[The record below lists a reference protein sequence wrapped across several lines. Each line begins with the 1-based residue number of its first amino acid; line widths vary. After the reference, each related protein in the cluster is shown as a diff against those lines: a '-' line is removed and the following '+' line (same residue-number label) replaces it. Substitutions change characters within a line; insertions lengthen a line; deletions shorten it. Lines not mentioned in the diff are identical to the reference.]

1 VNAIY
6 VARHGQSTWNV
17 ERRWA
22 GHANPPLTEL
32 GRAQA
37 REASKALAPLG
48 FDSIASSALVRATE
62 TASILASAL
71 RLPLLPPNPLFDE
84 RFGGPWSG
92 LTSAEIEAR
101 WPGLLEQWR
110 AGIAIEIPGGE
121 PWPAFVRRVLDG
133 LETLRREPGR
143 ILLVARMGVQRA
155 IEHGLDQPLR
165 RYRNLEGFW
174 ALGEVRAPSA

>member
-1 VNAIY
+1 VSAVYIT
-6 VARHGQSTWNV
+6 RHGQSTWNA

-22 GHANPPLTEL
+22 GHADPPLSEL

-48 FDSIASSALVRATE
+48 FDSIASFALVRATE

-71 RLPLLPPNPLFDE
+71 SLPQLPPSPLFDE

-92 LTSAEIEAR
+92 LTSPEIEAR

-133 LETLRREPGR
+133 LETLRRESGR
-143 ILLVARMGVQRA
+143 TLLVAHMGVQRA
-155 IEHGLDQPLR
+155 IEHGLGRPLR
-165 RYRNLEGFW
+165 GYGNLEGFW